1 MARAQGLVLGVVRMD
16 LLFGV
21 TIYIYAGIVLER
33 RRPSLGLKNMSDE
46 VERWTL

>member
-1 MARAQGLVLGVVRMD
+1 MLGVVLMG
-16 LLFGV
+16 LSFGV

-33 RRPSLGLKNMSDE
+33 RHPNLGLKNMSDE

>member
-1 MARAQGLVLGVVRMD
+1 MARARDLVLGVVLMD

-33 RRPSLGLKNMSDE
+33 RHPNLGLKNMSDE
-46 VERWTL
+46 VV

>member
-1 MARAQGLVLGVVRMD
+1 MD

-33 RRPSLGLKNMSDE
+33 QHPNLGLKNMSNE
-46 VERWTL
+46 VA